1 MDDPRDELKAGEAE
15 RVDAPDFE
23 ALVPPEEA
31 VRGDRT
37 RDDFLDAVLA
47 LDTPATAG
55 DVADLAGHGVDA
67 AREYLAWFERMGVV
81 TKATESPAT
90 YERNQEYLDWRR
102 VQRLRREY
110 ATEELLELLEEESER
125 VAALRRE
132 LDAADP
138 TDVSI
143 AARAEATD
151 RSVEA
156 VWERLTEWQTAR
168 RRVALLER
176 ALAAESGDA
185 ADRRSAV

>member
-1 MDDPRDELKAGEAE
+1 MDDPRDELKADEAE
-15 RVDAPDFE
+15 RADAPDFE
-23 ALVPPEEA
+23 ALVPPEER

-37 RDDFLDAVLA
+37 RDDFFDAVLA

-55 DVADLAGHGVDA
+55 EVADLAGHGVDA

-81 TKATESPAT
+81 TKVTESPTT

-110 ATEELLELLEEESER
+110 STEGLLDMLEAESER
-125 VAALRRE
+125 VAALRRAF
-132 LDAADP
+132 DADDP

-185 ADRRSAV
+185 PDRRSAV